1 VGIDAVS
8 TGAKVFIQMPLIMVF
23 TQTTPNNKTNKA
35 DVTVNS
41 EEFGQSALIGSAKYQ
56 YNTSVYYKGDA
67 FNICASYKRRVKF
80 I

>member
-1 VGIDAVS
+1 MGTDAVS
-8 TGAKVFIQMPLIMVF
+8 KGEKVFIQVLLIMVF

-56 YNTSVYYKGDA
+56 YNAPVYYEGDA
-67 FNICASYKRRVKF
+67 FR
-80 I
+80 